1 VALDERRRNRSRVTE
16 GEAPARPLARG
27 ATGDQSRT
35 AGTSVARGGMW
46 NLASRS
52 VPQLYVIVLSIAAA
66 RFLGPHDFGRQS
78 FIAFVELSVVML
90 LTAGLPTSLIRYV
103 ADALGRGEPQTAR
116 GLFRWARLTM
126 TTPTLAAAVIL
137 GGLGLGGAEPRLAWL
152 SAGVAAAA
160 GIFSRV
166 AISFLN
172 GLQRWRETSV
182 VALLGGGAATA
193 LSVAVLALGGGIT
206 GMFAVEAVGVTI
218 MCVALTVIARR
229 REPELGPDVYLSA
242 AVRRAALRYAG
253 IASITVLLTFI
264 IWRRSEFFVLD
275 HYSTATQIGF
285 YSIAFAASTAPTLIL
300 QGLTSA
306 VTPAVS
312 TMLGA
317 GEVQRIH
324 AGFARALRLLL
335 LLPLPTTAAAL
346 ALGPAAVRIAYGRGF
361 DGATTPLLI
370 ILCLMPLMA
379 LVNLSASL
387 LGGLGRLGVSVGAGV
402 IASIVDIGLSFLL
415 IPGHGAIGAAI
426 ANSAAQVAVGLPV
439 IVYARL
445 IVGRLDWRPATT
457 LRLAFCSGLGG
468 LTGWAFVRLL
478 GDTYG
483 LGAGL
488 AAGFLVFVV
497 VASVA
502 RILAHDDARWLEE
515 ALGRVLQGVP
525 GRLVRS
531 WAGPSPEA
539 RSV

>member
-1 VALDERRRNRSRVTE
+1 VTQSE
-16 GEAPARPLARG
+16 GPARPLARG
-27 ATGDQSRT
+27 AAADQSRT
-35 AGTSVARGGMW
+35 VGTTVARGAMW
-46 NLASRS
+46 NLASRGF
-52 VPQLYVIVLSIAAA
+52 PQLYVIGLSIAAA
-66 RFLGPHDFGRQS
+66 RFLGPNDFGRQS

-90 LTAGLPTSLIRYV
+90 LTAGLPTSLIRFV
-103 ADALGRGEPQTAR
+103 GDALGRREPQTAR

-126 TTPTLAAAVIL
+126 ITPTLAAAVIL
-137 GGLGLGGAEPRLAWL
+137 GGVGLGGAEPRLAWL

-166 AISFLN
+166 PISFLN

-182 VALLGGGAATA
+182 VVLIGGGAATA
-193 LSVAVLALGGGIT
+193 LSVTVLALGGGIT
-206 GMFAVEAVGVTI
+206 GMFAVEAAGVTT

-229 REPELGPDVYLSA
+229 REPALGPDVYLSA

-253 IASITVLLTFI
+253 IASITVFLTFI
-264 IWRRSEFFVLD
+264 IWRRSEFFVLA

-285 YSIAFAASTAPTLIL
+285 YSIAFAASTAPTLVF

-306 VTPAVS
+306 FMPAVS

-317 GEVQRIH
+317 GEVERVH

-335 LLPLPTTAAAL
+335 LLTLPTTAAAL
-346 ALGPAAVRIAYGRGF
+346 ALGPAAVRITYGRGF

-370 ILCLMPLMA
+370 ILCLMPLVA

-387 LGGLGRLGVSVGAGV
+387 LGGLGRLGVGVAAGV
-402 IASIVDIGLSFLL
+402 VASIVDIGLAFLL

-426 ANSAAQVAVGLPV
+426 ANGAAQVAVGFPV

-445 IVGRLDWRPATT
+445 IVGRLDWRPAST
-457 LRLAFCSGLGG
+457 LRLVFCSGLAG
-468 LTGWAFVRLL
+468 LAAWACVRLL

-483 LGAGL
+483 LGAGF
-488 AAGFLVFVV
+488 AAGFLVFVT

-502 RILAHDDARWLEE
+502 RILPHDDARWLEE
-515 ALGRVLQGVP
+515 ALGRGLQGVP
-525 GRLVRS
+525 GRLVRL
-531 WAGPSPEA
+531 WAGPSPEV